1 MNGRLCSVQRPRTD
15 EQKYMQ
21 AALEQRRREIEKK
34 DRIKAGALAF
44 LSFSGVVV
52 ACFFLVA
59 FTKSIP
65 PPGEQYVAVGF
76 ADLGDVENAA
86 GDVES
91 EVPSETVEEVVQ
103 PEIAQSDAIATP
115 AEEEVVTQ
123 SESEV
128 AVPSNPDPVES
139 SEPEPEPERQVNPLL
154 TNALSSLSQSGG
166 GGSEGESDAGAGNEG
181 TDEAKIDGR
190 GVVSGDDGDNVLDG
204 GKIIGRPI
212 QKETPH
218 EEGVVRVKILVDKY
232 GKVTSATYD
241 SDGSNTAD
249 TELIA
254 MACRAAKTSTWTE
267 NLAKPVRSGFVTI
280 RFELE

>member
-86 GDVES
+86 GDVQS
-91 EVPSETVEEVVQ
+91 EVPSETVEEVIQ

-139 SEPEPEPERQVNPLL
+139 SEPELEPERQVNPLL

-166 GGSEGESDAGAGNEG
+166 GGSEGESDAGA
-181 TDEAKIDGR
+181 
-190 GVVSGDDGDNVLDG
+190 
-204 GKIIGRPI
+204 
-212 QKETPH
+212 ET
-218 EEGVVRVKILVDKY
+218 
-232 GKVTSATYD
+232 
-241 SDGSNTAD
+241 
-249 TELIA
+249 
-254 MACRAAKTSTWTE
+254 
-267 NLAKPVRSGFVTI
+267 
-280 RFELE
+280 